1 MERCVMALVVVIGVG
16 TLVTAGCGGGSDA
29 RDPAAEKAMRD
40 AVTKKLAGEANAGS
54 GLHLEKIPPYP
65 SVRFCNE
72 CRRYCGSNSD
82 FCWCSCCTTCGD

>member
-1 MERCVMALVVVIGVG
+1 MERYVMALVVVIGVG
-16 TLVTAGCGGGSDA
+16 TLVTAGCGGGSEA

-40 AVTKKLAGEANAGS
+40 LVTKKLADEANAAP

-72 CRRYCGSNSD
+72 CRRYCGGPVD